1 MNTIP
6 IILKCSVINEDYS
19 QLDVDILFVKSKHG
33 FELTVLNCSKDPYMT
48 VYLWPSNLSVIL
60 RILPLTWGAIYLQCA
75 VGKDVFSGMT
85 EPGVK

>member
-48 VYLWPSNLSVIL
+48 VYLLTQQ
-60 RILPLTWGAIYLQCA
+60 PLCNF
-75 VGKDVFSGMT
+75 KDTSSHLGGYIITVCSG
-85 EPGVK
+85 